1 MEKVLE
7 KKKVVKKVSTP
18 KVDAQVQAVEKLTM
32 LNSTLV
38 DQVKSLST
46 EIDSIKNKLRM
57 VSSRL
62 GL

>member
-7 KKKVVKKVSTP
+7 KKVVTKVSTP

-38 DQVKSLST
+38 DQIKDLST
-46 EIDSIKNKLRM
+46 EMDELKSKLNQ

>member
-7 KKKVVKKVSTP
+7 KKVIKKVSTP

-38 DQVKSLST
+38 DQVKSLSI
-46 EIDSIKNKLRM
+46 EIDSIKDKLKL